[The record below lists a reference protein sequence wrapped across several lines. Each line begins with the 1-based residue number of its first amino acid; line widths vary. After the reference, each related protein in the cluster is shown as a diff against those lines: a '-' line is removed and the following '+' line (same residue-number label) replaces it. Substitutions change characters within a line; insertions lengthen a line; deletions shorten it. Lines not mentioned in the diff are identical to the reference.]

1 MEMPMHHGRC
11 ALLLA
16 CTLLGMS
23 GCATTAG
30 FGRDV
35 ETAGQVIQREA
46 AQARAPAPRPMV
58 TPGADVYVAPLPPAP
73 VR

>member
-1 MEMPMHHGRC
+1 MRGARALAAL
-11 ALLLA
+11 ALLGA
-16 CTLLGMS
+16 A
-23 GCATTAG
+23 GCETTAG

-35 ETAGQVIQREA
+35 ETAGVAIQREA
-46 AQARAPAPRPMV
+46 AQARAPRPRPTI

>member
-1 MEMPMHHGRC
+1 MTRGRC
-11 ALLLA
+11 ALLLVA
-16 CTLLGMS
+16 CALLGAP

-35 ETAGQVIQREA
+35 ETAGIAIQREVAESRRPA
-46 AQARAPAPRPMV
+46 ARPAV